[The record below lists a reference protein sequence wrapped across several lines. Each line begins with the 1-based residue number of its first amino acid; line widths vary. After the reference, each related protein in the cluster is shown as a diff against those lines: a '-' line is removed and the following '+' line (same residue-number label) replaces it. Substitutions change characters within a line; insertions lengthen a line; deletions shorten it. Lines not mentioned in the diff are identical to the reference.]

1 MPKQR
6 TRARRKAAP
15 IDLKEKDDITTNDD
29 LNRPIERIRTPS
41 IRKRNNPVITPNVQ
55 AETINL
61 DQYTSQQ
68 QIQSTAD
75 IASNLL
81 TQLKN
86 SGLVFANNNR
96 VVDNNSLTDIFASVH
111 QINPV
116 SRPSASATCTTSSR
130 EISSGQNALSIP
142 SSDIQAIAKTPG
154 NAVNTQQLIPPVS
167 SDPALLQLNNG
178 TGVENPIM
186 NLGIENDIMGATA
199 KFMLSNTLPLGFH
212 VSDVIKQKIWND
224 EYVDFY
230 LLLPK
235 FNLEDEDDVLYKNDN
250 IKISKNSKQSQKD
263 LFSIFQWTEA
273 FDTFM
278 SIYYLKHPNS
288 ILALIKYGANI
299 RLMSKQFGFKIAKSY
314 DNVFRRVRKLMKFDW
329 AIVNDDLWRS
339 AYNQQFKANQQQ
351 TIAPAKLKQT
361 GSNSPF
367 QKRVQQSIFPSGYCW
382 TYCKSG
388 ECSNKHCKL
397 KHQCVACGKIHATIS
412 CKDWVDKKSPNTS
425 KSK

>member
-1 MPKQR
+1 MTYSSLLVCFIVFVSMPKQR

-61 DQYTSQQ
+61 EQYTSQQ
-68 QIQSTAD
+68 QMPSAAD

-142 SSDIQAIAKTPG
+142 SSDIQAIAQTPG

-339 AYNQQFKANQQQ
+339 AYN
-351 TIAPAKLKQT
+351 
-361 GSNSPF
+361 
-367 QKRVQQSIFPSGYCW
+367 
-382 TYCKSG
+382 
-388 ECSNKHCKL
+388 
-397 KHQCVACGKIHATIS
+397 
-412 CKDWVDKKSPNTS
+412 
-425 KSK
+425 